1 MKQILEGVAFLHNKN
16 IAHLDLKPQNLLLSV
31 KDSCDDIKLCDFGI
45 SKVLRP
51 GVIVRE
57 ILGKKFRLHD
67 FMIEPFYFILSV

>member
-57 ILGKKFRLHD
+57 ILGKKFRLYD
-67 FMIEPFYFILSV
+67 CMIERF

>member
-16 IAHLDLKPQNLLLSV
+16 IAHLDLKPQNLLLSE

-45 SKVLRP
+45 SKVLKP

-57 ILGKKFRLHD
+57 ILGK
-67 FMIEPFYFILSV
+67 LSFL